1 MKGCGKTVEYEYQ
14 REVLASNIADSLIFT
29 DDETQIKIV
38 VEIEKI
44 DSVLADCIKSKIILL

>member
-38 VEIEKI
+38 AEIEKI

>member
-1 MKGCGKTVEYEYQ
+1 MTGRDKSAEYE
-14 REVLASNIADSLIFT
+14 REMEVLASNIADSLIFT

-38 VEIEKI
+38 AEIEKV